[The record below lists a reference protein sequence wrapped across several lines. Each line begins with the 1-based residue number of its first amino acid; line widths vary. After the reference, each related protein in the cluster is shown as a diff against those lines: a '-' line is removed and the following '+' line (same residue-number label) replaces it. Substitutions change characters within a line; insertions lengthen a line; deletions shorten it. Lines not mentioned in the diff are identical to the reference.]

1 MGLRKVIVRESVAQS
16 IAEIA
21 WYIESEGLIAA
32 AEKFNDEVY
41 DFINN
46 LGDSRKS
53 YRICREPQRNLMG
66 YKYPSEKNI
75 LSFLLNR
82 IVRLSYVSLFR
93 QKVFIGEK

>member
-66 YKYPSEKNI
+66 YKCI
-75 LSFLLNR
+75 SFR
-82 IVRLSYVSLFR
+82 KKYTV
-93 QKVFIGEK
+93 VFIESDSEIIVCEFIPSKSIYW